1 VIRNAMDQPEDLL
14 QLVRG
19 MTSPALF
26 DEMLAEAPGQPQDRL
41 SHRFDEKRSAALT
54 LSKR

>member
-1 VIRNAMDQPEDLL
+1 MDQPEDLQ
-14 QLVRG
+14 QLVLG